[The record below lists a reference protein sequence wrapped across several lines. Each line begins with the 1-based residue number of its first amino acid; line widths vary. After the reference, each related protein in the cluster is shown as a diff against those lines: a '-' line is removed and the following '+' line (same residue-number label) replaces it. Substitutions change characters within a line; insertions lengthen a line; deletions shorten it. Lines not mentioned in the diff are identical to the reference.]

1 MLTSMTATN
10 TRSTVE
16 PFAYSE
22 LETSVAQEAKAI
34 AERIR
39 ARNQAA
45 VIDTGRDFVRMKDR
59 LGHGHFIRWLDAEFS
74 MTARTAQRYMGAA
87 AAFHDKCELVSY
99 LPPSELYALSAPSTP
114 AHVRQEFLQRLE
126 AGERLSPTIVRAMV
140 RRAKKERREHPG
152 TGRAADQQVPESKAS
167 EETCRTAAIEGC
179 TQETQA
185 GQPDGV
191 ANVAADDIRAAADI
205 IVYGLGEEL
214 SRLLQVLG
222 EHASITRQDLIAA
235 SARASRQ
242 KGLSEAHARAVAQTP
257 GLPKT

>member
-1 MLTSMTATN
+1 MSDA
-10 TRSTVE
+10 E
-16 PFAYSE
+16 AE
-22 LETSVAQEAKAI
+22 SV
-34 AERIR
+34 
-39 ARNQAA
+39 
-45 VIDTGRDFVRMKDR
+45 
-59 LGHGHFIRWLDAEFS
+59 LGHLKQAG
-74 MTARTAQRYMGAA
+74 
-87 AAFHDKCELVSY
+87 LVKV
-99 LPPSELYALSAPSTP
+99 ED
-114 AHVRQEFLQRLE
+114 
-126 AGERLSPTIVRAMV
+126 V

-152 TGRAADQQVPESKAS
+152 TGRAWDQQIPESKAS

-185 GQPDGV
+185 GQPDCN

-242 KGLSEAHARAVAQTP
+242 KGLSEAHARAVTRTP
-257 GLPKT
+257 GLPKDLDRMVPVNRRVGLGAVNIRDFARSMRADGRISSRVECA